1 MRKVILGNKQLE
13 QLSHIANPSN
23 CSTYKPVSKKGADRK
38 NNHPPEIIEHSLRL
52 QRNLISVENE
62 IDSHGKPDKIWQS
75 YVLGEVNWIEN
86 NHEIRLGSPLARCL
100 DTIHDISR
108 HGGPTQGNSN
118 LVAEAIAAMATFI
131 KSEQKKAG

>member
-13 QLSHIANPSN
+13 QLSQIAKPSN
-23 CSTYKPVSKKGADRK
+23 GSTYKPACKKQ
-38 NNHPPEIIEHSLRL
+38 NHTHEIIEHSLRL

-62 IDSHGKPDKIWQS
+62 IDSHGKPEKIWQS
-75 YVLGEVNWIEN
+75 YVLGEVNWIET

-131 KSEQKKAG
+131 KSEQKKAA